1 MGFLVEL
8 FLIAILLL
16 FLYEKPK
23 FLGDFAHST
32 LGKIVMVLV
41 IVGIAKTRGL
51 VGGVLAALVMVL
63 LLHTYKEG
71 LTGNSNKKKKPGC
84 APGDKKCKK
93 SSKHSSK
100 HHPKKSHTNQ
110 MDNENF
116 LNRGAVEATIS
127 ASKQFNDQTNN

>member
-71 LTGNSNKKKKPGC
+71 LTGNSNKKKKKPGC
-84 APGDKKCKK
+84 KPGDKKCKK
-93 SSKHSSK
+93 SSKD
-100 HHPKKSHTNQ
+100 HPKESHTNR

-116 LNRGAVEATIS
+116 LNRSAVEATIS
-127 ASKQFNDQTNN
+127 ASKQFNEQTNN